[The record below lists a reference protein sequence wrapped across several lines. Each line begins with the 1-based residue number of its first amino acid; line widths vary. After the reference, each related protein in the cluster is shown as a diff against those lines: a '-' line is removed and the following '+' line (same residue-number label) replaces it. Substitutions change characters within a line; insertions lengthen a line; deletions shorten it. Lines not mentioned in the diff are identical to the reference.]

1 VSEKKQLR
9 IATRNSGFIDPEE
22 IDAYI
27 AVGGYQA
34 IGRCVT
40 DLTPQ
45 QVIEEMTQSGLRG
58 RGGAGFPT
66 GVKWGFASKY
76 EAETKYIVCN
86 ADEGDPGAFMDRA
99 VLEGDP
105 HSVIEGMM
113 VAGYAIGAKH
123 GAVYIRAEYPLAIR
137 RLRKAIEQA
146 CSCGLLGKNILGS
159 DFCFDIELKYGAGAF
174 VCGEETA
181 LIRSIEGNR
190 GEPYTKPPFPAQSGY
205 WDQPTI
211 VNNVETLANV
221 PAIMMKGAE
230 WFSGIGS
237 PTAKGTKVFS
247 LVGKICNVGLI
258 EVPMGITLREVI
270 FDIGGGC
277 PGDKKFKA
285 VQTGGPSGGVLT
297 YKDLDAPIDYE
308 NLAARESIM
317 GSGGMI
323 VMDEDACMVAIAKFF
338 LQFTMD
344 ESCGKCTPC
353 RVGSKRLWELLD
365 KITIGQATEDDL
377 EILVTLAQTIKDTAL
392 CGLGQTM
399 PNPILSTVRVF
410 RDEYLAHIKEKRCP
424 AGVCQQLLQ
433 YVILKDKCVGC
444 TLCAKVCPVECI
456 SGQVK
461 EVHVIDQSKCV
472 KCGACMEKCKFDA
485 IVTR

>member
-1 VSEKKQLR
+1 MAEKKQIR
-9 IATRNSGFIDPEE
+9 IATRNSGFIDPEN

-27 AVGGYQA
+27 TVGGYQA
-34 IGRCVT
+34 LGRCLK
-40 DLTPQ
+40 DMTPQ
-45 QVIEEMTQSGLRG
+45 QVIEEVTNSGLRG

-66 GVKWGFASKY
+66 GLKWNFAAKYRSDVKY
-76 EAETKYIVCN
+76 VICN

-105 HSVIEGMM
+105 HTVVEGMAI
-113 VAGYAIGAKH
+113 AGYAVGACH
-123 GAVYIRAEYPLAIR
+123 GAVYIRAEYPLAIK

-146 CSCGLLGKNILGS
+146 RACGLLGDDILSSG
-159 DFCFDIELKYGAGAF
+159 FAFDIELKYGAGAF

-190 GEPYTKPPFPAQSGY
+190 GEPYTKPPFPAESGY
-205 WDQPTI
+205 WHKPT
-211 VNNVETLANV
+211 VLNNVETLANV
-221 PAIMMKGAE
+221 APIIMKGAA
-230 WFSGIGS
+230 WYSSIGS

-247 LVGKICNVGLI
+247 LVGKIRNVGLI

-277 PGDKKFKA
+277 PDGKEFKA

-323 VMDEDACMVAIAKFF
+323 VMDEDSCMVAVARFF

-353 RVGSKRLWELLD
+353 RVGSKRLFEMLD
-365 KITIGQATEDDL
+365 KITLGHGTEEDL
-377 EILVTLAQTIKDTAL
+377 ERLEDLARQIKDTAL

-399 PNPILSTVRVF
+399 PNPVLSTLRVF
-410 RDEYLAHIKEKRCP
+410 RDEYLAHVRDKRCP
-424 AGVCQQLLQ
+424 AGVCKNLLE
-433 YVILKDKCVGC
+433 YYIVPGKCVGC
-444 TLCAKVCPVECI
+444 TLCAKVCPVHCI
-456 SGQVK
+456 SGNPK
-461 EVHVIDQSKCV
+461 ELHVIDQDRCV

-485 IVTR
+485 IVQR